1 MTSWNG
7 FNCSVACPVKSNN
20 FGTRKDILNY
30 WTQRREHDIDDD
42 ADDAVA

>member
-20 FGTRKDILNY
+20 FSTRKDIY
-30 WTQRREHDIDDD
+30 WTQREHDIDDD